1 MPRTPTVNEN
11 YSREIMELHTTGVG
25 SGYTQEDVQELARI
39 LTGLGVN
46 VQAQRQGP
54 TLGSLPDY
62 IRDGLFEFNPK
73 RHDYSLKHFLGH
85 PIPGRGFAEVDEAI
99 DILARHPATANHISL
114 KLATYFVADAP
125 PAALV
130 QRMARRFRE
139 TDGDIASV
147 LVEMFRSAE
156 FNASSKAKFKD
167 PVQFVLSAV
176 RLAYDNKMI
185 MNTAPIQN
193 WLARLGEGL
202 YGRKTPDGYPLI
214 SAAWSAPGQ
223 LALRFEIARQIGSNS
238 AGLFKPAAP
247 DAVDH
252 PAFPQIANG
261 LFFNSL
267 QQTLS
272 PQTRAALDQATSPQ
286 DWNAIFLSSPEFMR

>member
-1 MPRTPTVNEN
+1 
-11 YSREIMELHTTGVG
+11 
-25 SGYTQEDVQELARI
+25 
-39 LTGLGVN
+39 
-46 VQAQRQGP
+46 
-54 TLGSLPDY
+54 
-62 IRDGLFEFNPK
+62 
-73 RHDYSLKHFLGH
+73 LKHFLGH
-85 PIPGRGFAEVDEAI
+85 TIPGRGLAEVDEAI
-99 DILARHPATANHISL
+99 DILARHPATATHISL
-114 KLATYFVADAP
+114 RLATYFVADAP
-125 PAALV
+125 PAGLV

-147 LVEMFRSAE
+147 LIEMFQSAE
-156 FNASSKAKFKD
+156 FNASLKAKFKD

-202 YGRKTPDGYPLI
+202 YGRETPDGYPLI

-223 LALRFEIARQIGSNS
+223 LALRFEIARQIGSSS
-238 AGLFKPAAP
+238 AGLFKPAGP

-261 LFFNSL
+261 LYFNSL

-272 PQTRAALDQATSPQ
+272 PATRAALDQATSPQ